1 MELVEFPQEILLNI
15 LDFCAVSSLSS
26 LVEVNQLFFSLIV
39 SNDGEYHFSRKD
51 KNGVICNYMYS
62 RFVERI
68 IEDDATLL
76 TAFIRI
82 FLFGGE
88 DIRTLMIGEIS
99 FYFFQ
104 TNFRKFMKYLLVC
117 KKVKMLDTWSI
128 DYYFNIDAYPGEPPP
143 LEFVKMLLEN
153 RNYEFEL
160 APEYVLEGAKRDK
173 SYLPLK
179 NLFAEYGLFEKC
191 QCSRCSPSDV
201 VHRRVRLSV

>member
-1 MELVEFPQEILLNI
+1 MELVEFPHEILLNI

-26 LVEVNQLFFSLIV
+26 LVEVNKLFFSIIV
-39 SNDGEYHFSRKD
+39 YDNREYHFSRKD
-51 KNGVICNYMYS
+51 KDGIIRNYMYA

-68 IEDDATLL
+68 LEDDETPL
-76 TAFIRI
+76 TSFIRI

-88 DIRTLMIGEIS
+88 EIRALMIGEIS

-104 TNFRKFMKYLLVC
+104 TDYRKFMKYLLVC
-117 KKVKMLDTWSI
+117 KKVKILNNWSI
-128 DYYFNIDAYPGEPPP
+128 DYYFNIDSYDAPP

-153 RNYEFEL
+153 QNYEFEF

-173 SYLPLK
+173 SYIPLK

-201 VHRRVRLSV
+201 GDSEDDYDEYD